1 MVVAQKVC
9 FVLDGRPIET
19 TAGKSVLQAALD
31 AGVYI
36 PHLCYSPILEA
47 YGGCRLCLVEIEGVR
62 DPTSSCTTP
71 VRDGMVVR
79 SETDKINALR
89 RLTVSLL
96 ISEHAGDCLTCR
108 ANQRCELQSIAS
120 HVGVAEVGVKR
131 PEEEGLVDDSNP
143 FFVRDLGKCVLCGMC
158 VRVCH
163 QVRGV
168 GAIEILN
175 RGLKS
180 IVAPFGSQ
188 SIAESTCESCGACVD
203 ICPVGALWP
212 RNETLPATQEVRTV
226 CPYCGCGCVLVL
238 GTRGGRIV
246 SVRGDHSTHNQGQLC
261 VKGRFGLD
269 FVHSPDR
276 LTTPL
281 IRENGELREAT
292 WDEAYGLIAERLGS
306 IKDAF
311 GPESIVFWSSAKA
324 TNEANYLLQKMARA
338 AIGTNNI
345 DNCARN

>member
-1 MVVAQKVC
+1 MVVAEKVS
-9 FVLDGRPIET
+9 FVLDGRLIET
-19 TAGKSVLQAALD
+19 AAGKSVLQAALD

-62 DPTSSCTTP
+62 DPAAACTTP

-79 SETDKINALR
+79 SETDRIRALR
-89 RLTVSLL
+89 RMTASLL
-96 ISEHAGDCLTCR
+96 ISEHVGDCLTCR
-108 ANQRCELQSIAS
+108 ANQRCELQKVAS
-120 HVGVAEVGVKR
+120 HVGVAELGVTRAEK
-131 PEEEGLVDDSNP
+131 ECLLDSSNP
-143 FFVRDLGKCVLCGMC
+143 FFVRDLGKCILCGLC

-163 QVRGV
+163 DVRGV

-180 IVAPFGSQ
+180 IVAPFEGQ

-203 ICPVGALWP
+203 ICPVGALWAW
-212 RNETLPATQEVRTV
+212 NETLPPTEEVKTV
-226 CPYCGCGCVLVL
+226 CPYCGCGCILML

-246 SVRGDHSTHNQGQLC
+246 GVRGDQSTFNLGQLC
-261 VKGRFGLD
+261 VKGRFGLE

-281 IRENGELREAT
+281 VRENGELREAT
-292 WDEAYGLIAERLGS
+292 WDEAYGVIAERLGS
-306 IKDAF
+306 AKDAF
-311 GPESIVFWSSAKA
+311 GPDSIVFWSSAKA
-324 TNEANYLLQKMARA
+324 TNEANYLFQKMARA

>member
-1 MVVAQKVC
+1 MVVAEKAC

-62 DPTSSCTTP
+62 DPTTACTTP

-79 SETDKINALR
+79 SETDRIRALR
-89 RLTVSLL
+89 RMTVGLL
-96 ISEHAGDCLTCR
+96 VSEHVGGCLTCR
-108 ANQRCELQSIAS
+108 ANQRCELQKVAS
-120 HVGVAEVGVKR
+120 HVGLAELSVKR
-131 PEEEGLVDDSNP
+131 TEKQSLLDDSNP
-143 FFVRDLGKCVLCGMC
+143 FFMRDLGKCVLCGMC

-163 QVRGV
+163 EVRGV

-175 RGLKS
+175 RGFAS
-180 IVAPFGSQ
+180 IVAPFDGQ
-188 SIAESTCESCGACVD
+188 SIAESTCDSCGACVD
-203 ICPVGALWP
+203 ICPVGALWA
-212 RNETLPATQEVRTV
+212 RNETLPSTEEVKTV
-226 CPYCGCGCVLVL
+226 CPYCGCGCIVVL
-238 GTRGGRIV
+238 GTQGGRIV

-261 VKGRFGLD
+261 VKGRFGLE

-281 IRENGELREAT
+281 VRQNGELREAT
-292 WDEAYGLIAERLGS
+292 WDEAYGVIAERLGS

-311 GPESIVFWSSAKA
+311 GPDSIVFWSSAKA
-324 TNEANYLLQKMARA
+324 TNEANYLFQKMARTA
-338 AIGTNNI
+338 VGTNNI

>member
-1 MVVAQKVC
+1 MVVAGKVS
-9 FVLDGRPIET
+9 FVLDGRLIET

-71 VRDGMVVR
+71 VRDGMVVH
-79 SETDKINALR
+79 SETDRIRALR
-89 RLTVSLL
+89 RMTVGLL
-96 ISEHAGDCLTCR
+96 ISEHAGDCLACR
-108 ANQRCELQSIAS
+108 VNQRCELQKIAS
-120 HVGVAEVGVKR
+120 HVGIAEVGVKR
-131 PEEEGLVDDSNP
+131 GEKESLVDDSNP

-163 QVRGV
+163 EVRGV

-175 RGLKS
+175 RGFAS
-180 IVAPFGSQ
+180 IVAPFGSET
-188 SIAESTCESCGACVD
+188 IAESTCESCGACVD

-212 RNETLPATQEVRTV
+212 RNETLPPTEEMKTV
-226 CPYCGCGCVLVL
+226 CPYCGCGCILVL

-246 SVRGDHSTHNQGQLC
+246 SVRGDDSTHSQGQLC

-281 IRENGELREAT
+281 VRENGELREAT
-292 WDEAYGLIAERLGS
+292 WDEAYDLIAERLGS
-306 IKDAF
+306 IKDAS
-311 GPESIVFWSSAKA
+311 GPDSIVFFSSAKA

>member
-1 MVVAQKVC
+1 MVVPEKVC
-9 FVLDGRPIET
+9 FTLDGRQIET
-19 TAGKSVLQAALD
+19 TAGRTILQAALD

-62 DPTSSCTTP
+62 DPTTSCATP

-79 SETDKINALR
+79 SETDRINALR
-89 RLTVSLL
+89 RMTASLL
-96 ISEHAGDCLTCR
+96 ISEHCGDCLTCR
-108 ANQRCELQSIAS
+108 ANQRCELQTVAS
-120 HVGVAEVGVKR
+120 HVGIAQTSVKR
-131 PEEEGLVDDSNP
+131 TEKESLLDTSSP

-163 QVRGV
+163 EVRGV

-175 RGLKS
+175 RGFDS
-180 IVAPFGSQ
+180 IVAPFEGEA
-188 SIAESTCESCGACVD
+188 IAESTCESCGACVD
-203 ICPVGALWP
+203 ICPVGALWA
-212 RNETLPATQEVRTV
+212 RNETVPPTEEVKTV
-226 CPYCGCGCVLVL
+226 CPYCGVGCVLVL
-238 GTRGGRIV
+238 GTRGGKIV
-246 SVRGDHSTHNQGQLC
+246 SVRGDDSTHNRGQLC

-281 IRENGELREAT
+281 VRENGELREAT
-292 WDEAYGLIAERLGS
+292 WDEAYDLIAERLGS
-306 IKDAF
+306 INDAF
-311 GPESIVFWSSAKA
+311 GPDSIVFWSSAKA
-324 TNEANYLLQKMARA
+324 TNEANYVMQKMARA
-338 AIGTNNI
+338 VIGTNNI

>member
-9 FVLDGRPIET
+9 FDLDGRRIET
-19 TAGKSVLQAALD
+19 AAGKSVLQAALD

-47 YGGCRLCLVEIEGVR
+47 YGGCRLCLVEVEGVR
-62 DPTSSCTTP
+62 DPVASCTTP

-79 SETDKINALR
+79 SETEGIRALR
-89 RLTVSLL
+89 RMTVGLL
-96 ISEHAGDCLTCR
+96 ISEHVGDCLACR
-108 ANQRCELQSIAS
+108 ANQRCELQKVAS
-120 HVGVAEVGVKR
+120 HVGVAELGVRR
-131 PEEEGLVDDSNP
+131 PEKEGLLDDSSP
-143 FFVRDLGKCVLCGMC
+143 FFVRDLGRCVLCGMC

-163 QVRGV
+163 EVRGV

-175 RGLKS
+175 RGFAS

-203 ICPVGALWP
+203 ICPVGALWS
-212 RNETLPATQEVRTV
+212 RNETVPPTEEVKTV
-226 CPYCGCGCVLVL
+226 CPYCGCGCILVL

-246 SVRGDHSTHNQGQLC
+246 SVRGDDSTHNRGQLC

-269 FVHSPDR
+269 FVHSPER

-292 WDEAYGLIAERLGS
+292 WDEAYSLIAERLGS

-311 GPESIVFWSSAKA
+311 GPDSIVFSSSARA
-324 TNEANYLLQKMARA
+324 TNEANYLLQKMART

>member
-1 MVVAQKVC
+1 VAEKVC
-9 FVLDGRPIET
+9 FVLDGRPIQT

-62 DPTSSCTTP
+62 DPTSACTTP

-79 SETDKINALR
+79 SETDRIRALR
-89 RLTVSLL
+89 RLTASLL
-96 ISEHAGDCLTCR
+96 ISEHAGDCLACR
-108 ANQRCELQSIAS
+108 ANQRCELQRIAS
-120 HVGVAEVGVKR
+120 HVGIAAVGVERREK
-131 PEEEGLVDDSNP
+131 EGLIDDSNP

-158 VRVCH
+158 VRVC
-163 QVRGV
+163 QEVRGV
-168 GAIEILN
+168 GAVEILN

-180 IVAPFGSQ
+180 IVAPFGSE

-203 ICPVGALWP
+203 ICPVGALWAW
-212 RNETLPATQEVRTV
+212 NETLPPTEEVKTV
-226 CPYCGCGCVLVL
+226 CPYCGCGCVLAL

-246 SVRGDHSTHNQGQLC
+246 SVRGDHSAHNRGQLC
-261 VKGRFGLD
+261 VKGRFGLE

-281 IRENGELREAT
+281 VRQNGELRQAT

-306 IKDAF
+306 TKDAF
-311 GPESIVFWSSAKA
+311 GPDSIVFWSSAKA
-324 TNEANYLLQKMARA
+324 TNEANYLLQKMART

>member
-9 FVLDGRPIET
+9 FVLDGRTIET

-36 PHLCYSPILEA
+36 PHLCHSPILEP
-47 YGGCRLCLVEIEGVR
+47 YGGCRMCLVEIEGVR
-62 DPTSSCTTP
+62 DPTASCTTP

-79 SETDKINALR
+79 SDTDGIRALLR
-89 RLTVSLL
+89 MTVGLL
-96 ISEHAGDCLTCR
+96 VSEHAGDCLACH
-108 ANQRCELQSIAS
+108 ANQRCELQKIAS
-120 HVGVAEVGVKR
+120 HVGIAAVGAKR
-131 PEEEGLVDDSNP
+131 PEMECLLDDSSP
-143 FFVRDLGKCVLCGMC
+143 FFVRDHGKCVLCGMC

-163 QVRGV
+163 EVRGV

-180 IVAPFGSQ
+180 IVAPFDGQ
-188 SIAESTCESCGACVD
+188 LIAESTCESCGACVD
-203 ICPVGALWP
+203 ICPVGALWA
-212 RNETLPATQEVRTV
+212 RNETLPATEEVKTV
-226 CPYCGCGCVLVL
+226 CPYCGCGCVLAL
-238 GTRGGRIV
+238 GTRAGRLV
-246 SVRGDHSTHNQGQLC
+246 SVRGDHSAHNRGQLC
-261 VKGRFGLD
+261 VKGRFGLE

-281 IRENGELREAT
+281 VRKNGELREAT
-292 WDEAYGLIAERLGS
+292 WDEAYNVIAQRLAS

-311 GPESIVFWSSAKA
+311 GPDSIVFWSSAKA
-324 TNEANYLLQKMARA
+324 TNEANYLVQKMARA
-338 AIGTNNI
+338 AVGTNNI

>member
-1 MVVAQKVC
+1 MVVAGKAC
-9 FVLDGRPIET
+9 FVLDGRLIET

-62 DPTSSCTTP
+62 DPTTSCTTP

-79 SETDKINALR
+79 SETDRINALR
-89 RLTVSLL
+89 RMTASLL

-108 ANQRCELQSIAS
+108 ANQRCELQRVAS
-120 HVGVAEVGVKR
+120 HVGVAEPGVKR
-131 PEEEGLVDDSNP
+131 TEKEGLLDASNP

-163 QVRGV
+163 EVRGV

-175 RGLKS
+175 RGFDS
-180 IVAPFGSQ
+180 IVAPFEGQ

-203 ICPVGALWP
+203 LCPVGALWA
-212 RNETLPATQEVRTV
+212 RNETLTPTEEVRTV
-226 CPYCGCGCVLVL
+226 CPYCGCGCVLVV

-246 SVRGDHSTHNQGQLC
+246 SVRGDHSTHNRGQLC
-261 VKGRFGLD
+261 VKGRFGLE

-292 WDEAYGLIAERLGS
+292 WDEAYDLIAERLGS

-311 GPESIVFWSSAKA
+311 GPDSIALFSSARA

>member
-1 MVVAQKVC
+1 MVVAEKVC
-9 FVLDGRPIET
+9 FVLDRRRIET
-19 TAGKSVLQAALD
+19 TVGTTVLQAALD

-79 SETDKINALR
+79 SETDRISALR
-89 RLTVSLL
+89 RMTVSLL
-96 ISEHAGDCLTCR
+96 VSEHAGDCLACR
-108 ANQRCELQSIAS
+108 ANQRCELQRIAA
-120 HVGVAEVGVKR
+120 HVGISEQVAKR
-131 PEEEGLVDDSNP
+131 VEKECLFDDSNP

-175 RGLKS
+175 RGLQS

-203 ICPVGALWP
+203 ICPVGALWA
-212 RNETLPATQEVRTV
+212 RNETLPATDEVKTV
-226 CPYCGCGCVLVL
+226 CPYCGVGCVLVL
-238 GTRGGRIV
+238 GTRAGRLA
-246 SVRGDHSTHNQGQLC
+246 SVRGDHSTHNRGQLC

-281 IRENGELREAT
+281 VRQNGELRAAT
-292 WDEAYGLIAERLGS
+292 WDEAYSVIAKRLGS

-311 GPESIVFWSSAKA
+311 GPDSIVFWSSAKA

-345 DNCARN
+345 DCCARN